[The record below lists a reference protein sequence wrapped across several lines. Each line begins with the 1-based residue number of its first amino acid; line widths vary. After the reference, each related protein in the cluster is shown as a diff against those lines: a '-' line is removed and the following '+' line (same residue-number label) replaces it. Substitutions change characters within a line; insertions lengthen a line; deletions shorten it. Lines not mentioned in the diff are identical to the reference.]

1 MCSKLLKH
9 LEIRKKFWHRM
20 CNMGEGILRM
30 MEIYL
35 RLMSSINHAKTMNWK
50 ADNKLPLSRSNQAA
64 NVYRAHSEKEEGLTL
79 LLPIISYFRCHVNFL
94 SSTILYQEI
103 YICVTLPTNFKL
115 NRSIYLE
122 TKTIAKEYT
131 CQPIFHWKTN
141 LRKFINNEK
150 PMTTFP

>member
-1 MCSKLLKH
+1 
-9 LEIRKKFWHRM
+9 M

-94 SSTILYQEI
+94 
-103 YICVTLPTNFKL
+103 LPSF
-115 NRSIYLE
+115 
-122 TKTIAKEYT
+122 TK
-131 CQPIFHWKTN
+131 
-141 LRKFINNEK
+141 KFIYVLLFLQISN
-150 PMTTFP
+150 